1 MNCILELKNV
11 GFVYGKGTPFEKR
24 AVDNVNLTINE
35 GELIGVIGHTGSG
48 KSTLMQML
56 NGLIRPSDG
65 QVLLGGKDI
74 WAEPK
79 KIREVRFRVGMVF
92 QYPEYQLFE
101 ETVYKDIC
109 FGPQNRGLSGKELD
123 EAVRKAADFTGL
135 KPELL
140 EKSPFDLS
148 GGEKR
153 RAAIAGV
160 IAMNPEVLVLDEP
173 TAGLDPMGREVLLS
187 QIVRYHKERHN
198 TVLLVS
204 HTMEDVAR
212 VADRVLVMNRGRL
225 SMFAPTK
232 EVFSHADELEKSGL
246 KVPQITK
253 IMQDLRRQGFDV
265 PEGVLTVDEAFEV
278 LAPILKKEG
287 KLW

>member
-1 MNCILELKNV
+1 MSCVLELKNLSY
-11 GFVYGKGTPFEKR
+11 VYGKGTPFEKR
-24 AVDNVNLTINE
+24 AVNRVSLQIHR

-48 KSTLMQML
+48 KSTMMQML
-56 NGLIRPSDG
+56 NGLMRPTEG
-65 QVLLGGKDI
+65 QVLLDGKDI

-79 KIREVRFRVGMVF
+79 KICEVRFKVGMVF

-101 ETVYKDIC
+101 ETVSKDIA
-109 FGPQNRGLSGKELD
+109 FGAKNRGLEGAELEKAIRD
-123 EAVRKAADFTGL
+123 AADFTGL

-140 EKSPFDLS
+140 DKSPFELS

-187 QIVRYHKERHN
+187 QIMRYHRERQN
-198 TVLLVS
+198 TVLLVTHS
-204 HTMEDVAR
+204 MEDIAR
-212 VADRVLVMNRGRL
+212 VADRIIVMHKGDLVM
-225 SMFAPTK
+225 FEPTRR
-232 EVFSHADELEKSGL
+232 VFSQGERLTQWGL
-246 KVPQITK
+246 SVPQITA
-253 IMQDLRRQGFDV
+253 IMQELRRRGLDV
-265 PEGVLTVDEAFEV
+265 PEGVLTVDEAFRA
-278 LAPILKKEG
+278 LLPLLKKEG

>member
-11 GFVYGKGTPFEKR
+11 GFVYGRGTPFEKR